1 MQPWRKCRRGSCL
14 TRPGQGLARISRKSL
29 PKQPTR
35 QFDFDVAGLA
45 LFAAGNF
52 IYIAASDLVPEIKRE
67 LRPSLATLHMSCLLV
82 GLGLMYALAIVS
94 HHHH

>member
-1 MQPWRKCRRGSCL
+1 M
-14 TRPGQGLARISRKSL
+14 
-29 PKQPTR
+29 
-35 QFDFDVAGLA
+35 AGLA

-67 LRPSLATLHMSCLLV
+67 LRPSLATLHMSCLIV
-82 GLGLMYALAIVS
+82 GLGLMYVLAIVS